1 MKKDIGTEKLLSAVE
16 RYALFV
22 ARLHDIPD
30 AYDAAMRLATVC
42 ADEIRSDSALAE
54 ELSKDKKSYKS
65 FVRKMAFEAADA
77 AIRQQLFPVG
87 EKASMRENL
96 IATAAFRAG
105 HMESMCSISVGGTV
119 EDEDDLAN
127 FCAYLASKWHQES
140 PDCSYDE
147 FIETALVERYGS

>member
-1 MKKDIGTEKLLSAVE
+1 MKKDICTERLLSDVK
-16 RYALFV
+16 RYALSI

-30 AYDAAMRLATVC
+30 AYDAGMRLAKVC
-42 ADEIRSDSALAE
+42 TDEIKNDPALVE
-54 ELSKDKKSYKS
+54 ELSKDNKSYMS
-65 FVRKMAFEAADA
+65 FVRKKAFEAADA
-77 AIRQQLFPVG
+77 AIRQQLFPYG
-87 EKASMRENL
+87 ETATMRENL

-105 HMESMCSISVGGTV
+105 HMESMCSIAVGVTV

-140 PDCSYDE
+140 PGCSYDE